1 MIGESITFRIS
12 DEDGNI
18 VEIEAERTI
27 SMQEVFDCE
36 LQLYLFVISHTSSPT
51 ILSLSLYSSELITSA
66 HTTQPMLNA
75 KSASQPIT

>member
-1 MIGESITFRIS
+1 MIGESITFQIS

-36 LQLYLFVISHTSSPT
+36 LRLYLFVISHTASPT
-51 ILSLSLYSSELITSA
+51 ILSLYSSELITSA